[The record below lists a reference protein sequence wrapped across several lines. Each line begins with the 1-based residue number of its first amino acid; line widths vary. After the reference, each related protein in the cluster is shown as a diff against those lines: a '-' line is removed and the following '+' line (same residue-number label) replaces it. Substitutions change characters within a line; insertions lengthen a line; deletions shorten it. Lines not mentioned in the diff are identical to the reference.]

1 MKGLV
6 VMFPD
11 MPQGKLASRAILDW
25 TVKTAKVA
33 APLVEW
39 LAFSIRA

>member
-1 MKGLV
+1 LV
-6 VMFPD
+6 RRD
-11 MPQGKLASRAILDW
+11 AIAQAKLASRAILDW

-39 LAFSIRA
+39 LAFAVRR